1 MRQIFKNLLQ
11 SMAKDFA
18 LGFARFPLSRPA
30 DSLRHELH
38 HRAMIK
44 SADLVQERMSRAL
57 FCATKLLHLEYALSL
72 KGDGLIVEFGVYKGT
87 TINSMAKQCPGEK
100 IYGFDAFEGLPEH
113 WTGNR
118 YSKRNFNRKGK
129 PPKVE
134 DNVELIVGWF
144 SETLPEF
151 LSKNQE
157 PFGFVHIDCD
167 IYSSTKQVFDLVG
180 NRIAPGTIIVFD
192 EFFNYHGFEM
202 HEYKAFYEFVESNSL
217 NFEFIS
223 YSGQEVG
230 VRIIEG
236 SFSK

>member
-1 MRQIFKNLLQ
+1 
-11 SMAKDFA
+11 MAKDIA

-30 DSLRHELH
+30 DFLRQELH

-44 SADLVQERMSRAL
+44 SANLVQERMPKAL

-72 KGDGLIVEFGVYKGT
+72 KGGGIIAEFGVYKGT
-87 TINSMAKQCPGEK
+87 TINSIAKQCPREK

-118 YSKRNFNRKGK
+118 YSKRNFNRQGK

-144 SETLPEF
+144 NETLPGF

-157 PFGFVHIDCD
+157 PFGFIHIDCD

-202 HEYKAFYEFVESNSL
+202 HEYKAFYEFVEVNAL
-217 NFEFIS
+217 GFEFIS

-230 VRIIEG
+230 VRIIDR
-236 SFSK
+236 SSSR